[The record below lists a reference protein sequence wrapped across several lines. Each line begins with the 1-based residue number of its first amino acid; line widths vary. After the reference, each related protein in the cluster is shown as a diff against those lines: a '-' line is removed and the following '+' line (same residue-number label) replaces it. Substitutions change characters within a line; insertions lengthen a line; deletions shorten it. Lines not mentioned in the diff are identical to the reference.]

1 MSFVINYLIG
11 FVLCFIIL
19 TGATIIY
26 IKRKRTYY
34 DIEVRE
40 EILLDT
46 IKEMIIPTSLFSWFS
61 LLVVSIIVAIIAIIY
76 TVEIGLKWLGRLL
89 NSVYYKNIKLVD
101 KLLK

>member
-61 LLVVSIIVAIIAIIY
+61 LLVVSIIAAIIALIY
-76 TVEIGLKWLGRLL
+76 IVGTGLKWLGRLI
-89 NSVYYKNIKLVD
+89 NFVYYKNIKLID
-101 KLLK
+101 KFLK